1 MSPHVK
7 HAPRVPIGIRGGI
20 RAQSNRSLHGRPW
33 WSRRW
38 LDVIEGFRL
47 GARLG
52 RGRSYALSGQV
63 AQLEITPG
71 CVAATVQGSSPE
83 PYRSEIKLR
92 QLDAAGRKRV
102 LAAINDRPVLAA
114 RLLVRDLPREV
125 EPLFVQAACPLF
137 PARTNDITTTCTCPD
152 WANPCKHLA
161 AVYFLL
167 GEALDR
173 DPLLLLTLRGIRR
186 EDLVECGG
194 PKSEVRGP
202 RSEVR
207 PSASTICPPPAD
219 IGLRTSDIRHPT
231 SDLGLRTSDLRSPT
245 SDLGPRSFWG
255 VDLPAFEDYGPA
267 LKNAVAA
274 PLVYRLGALPFW
286 RGQERFL
293 DAMDGVYTRAAPL
306 GWSVWTGEPT
316 TFRRVEPLP
325 PSDESAGRLRRQ
337 RMQMDVLMR

>member
-1 MSPHVK
+1 MSAHAK

-20 RAQSNRSLHGRPW
+20 RAQSARGLYGRPW

-63 AQLEITPG
+63 AHLEMGPG

-83 PYRSEIKLR
+83 PYRAEIRLR
-92 QLDAAGRKRV
+92 QLDAAGRERL
-102 LAAINDRPVLAA
+102 LAAIHSRPVLAA
-114 RLLVRDLPREV
+114 QLLVRNLPRET
-125 EPLFVQAACPLF
+125 EELFRQARCPLF
-137 PARTNDITTTCTCPD
+137 PERAHDITTACTCPD

-173 DPLLLLTLRGIRR
+173 DPFLLLVLRGIRR
-186 EDLVECGG
+186 EDLVGQGG
-194 PKSEVRGP
+194 PMADGGSRMAEAEVPGEKASP
-202 RSEVR
+202 
-207 PSASTICPPPAD
+207 PSPVARCPAAIPHPNAS
-219 IGLRTSDIRHPT
+219 SH
-231 SDLGLRTSDLRSPT
+231 
-245 SDLGPRSFWG
+245 SFWG
-255 VDLPAFEDYGPA
+255 EALPAFEDYGPA

-274 PLVYRLGALPFW
+274 PLVHRLGALPFW

-293 DAMDGVYTRAAPL
+293 NAMDAVYTRSATL
-306 GWSVWTGEPT
+306 GWSVWTGESRSFQRAET
-316 TFRRVEPLP
+316 ASA
-325 PSDESAGRLRRQ
+325 SDQPAGRLRRQ
-337 RMQMDVLMR
+337 RLQMDVLLR